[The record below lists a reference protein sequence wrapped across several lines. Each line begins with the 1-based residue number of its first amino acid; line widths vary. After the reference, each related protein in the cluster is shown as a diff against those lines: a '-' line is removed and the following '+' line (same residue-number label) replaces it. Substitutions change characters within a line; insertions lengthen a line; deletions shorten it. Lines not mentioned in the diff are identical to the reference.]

1 MSNFSI
7 LSIKTGEDTSLALS
21 HIVSYKVLLI
31 DVDGEGAGTTE
42 DGTTV
47 RDIRRRN
54 KAKITVRLDGMTLEE
69 FTAVMSAINSDSFE
83 CTYFHGEFSTIIAH
97 AGDRNIELIK
107 AANDKDSRWRLD
119 LSIIEY

>member
-1 MSNFSI
+1 MSDFSVI
-7 LSIKTGEDTSLALS
+7 RIKTGDDSYLALK

-31 DVDGEGAGTTE
+31 DIDGDGAGTTE

-54 KAKITVRLDGMTLEE
+54 KAKIYVRLDGMPLEE
-69 FTAVMSAINSDSFE
+69 FTAVMQAIDCDSFE
-83 CTYFHGEFSTIIAH
+83 CEYFYGKFSMIIAH

-107 AANDKDSRWRLD
+107 AANETDSRWRLD